1 MVKTRLTASEVQQLV
16 DAQLLSK
23 LTAENLKE
31 VKAKVKTDELAS
43 TVVGED
49 SKGNVHKPYELAGV
63 GQIQVIDS
71 VRESVDTTMLIQKL
85 GSVVDSDTL
94 NQMVAECTK
103 KTAIHT
109 VNIKPDKTYA
119 VNFERKLKDGFNL
132 LDELEN
138 VKEEVKQKVWKMIN
152 KQAN

>member
-16 DAQLLSK
+16 DAQLLNK
-23 LTAENLKE
+23 LTADNLKE

-49 SKGNVHKPYELAGV
+49 SKGNVHKPYEVVGV

-71 VRESVDTTMLIQKL
+71 VRESVDTTLLIQKL

-94 NQMVAECTK
+94 NTMVAECTK

-119 VNFERKLKDGFNL
+119 VDFERKLKEGLAL

-138 VKEEVKQKVWKMIN
+138 VKQEVKQKVLKMVG

>member
-1 MVKTRLTASEVQQLV
+1 MVKVRLTATEVQQLV

-71 VRESVDTTMLIQKL
+71 VRESVDATMLIQKL

-94 NQMVAECTK
+94 NAMVAECTK

-109 VNIKPDKTYA
+109 VNIKADKTYA
-119 VNFERKLKDGFNL
+119 IDFEKKLKEGLAL

-138 VKEEVKQKVWKMIN
+138 VKQEVKEKVLKMVC

>member
-1 MVKTRLTASEVQQLV
+1 MTKSRLTATEVQQLV

-49 SKGNVHKPYELAGV
+49 AKGNIHQPYEVAGI

-94 NQMVAECTK
+94 NAMVAECTK

-109 VNIKPDKTYA
+109 VNIKADKHYA
-119 VNFERKLKDGFNL
+119 VDFERKLKDGLAL
-132 LDELEN
+132 LDDLEN
-138 VKEEVKQKVWKMIN
+138 VKAEVKAKVLKMLSVN
-152 KQAN
+152 AQ